1 MQARKEVGLATMVY
15 LGILAILLW
24 FSYKQIWRKVEH

>member
-1 MQARKEVGLATMVY
+1 MVY